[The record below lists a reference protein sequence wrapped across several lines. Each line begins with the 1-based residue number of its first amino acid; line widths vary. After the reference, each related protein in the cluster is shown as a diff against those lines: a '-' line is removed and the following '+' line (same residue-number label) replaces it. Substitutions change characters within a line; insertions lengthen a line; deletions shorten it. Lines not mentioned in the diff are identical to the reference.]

1 MSHFNSLDDAASFL
15 IPYMNRNDHFQDFS
29 LADKVMDP
37 PDGVYATEAELDDY
51 EDSDSYFHGEKIR
64 EALIRFAEATPAE
77 RLEAFKLYARE
88 ADQQE
93 LAAMKV

>member
-15 IPYMNRNDHFQDFS
+15 IPYMSRNDHFQDFS
-29 LADKVMDP
+29 LADRVKD
-37 PDGVYATEAELDDY
+37 PDGIYATEAELDDY

-88 ADQQE
+88 ADQDE
-93 LAAMKV
+93 LAAMTV